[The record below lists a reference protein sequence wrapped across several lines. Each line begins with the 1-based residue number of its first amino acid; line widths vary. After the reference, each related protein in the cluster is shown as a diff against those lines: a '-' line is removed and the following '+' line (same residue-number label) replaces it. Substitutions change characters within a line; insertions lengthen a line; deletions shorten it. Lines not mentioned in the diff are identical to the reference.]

1 VTELGLTT
9 EEAALARGRHG
20 RNELPHPP
28 APSVAVRIARQLK
41 DPMILLLVGA
51 AVVTIGLGHLVDTTV
66 IFAVI
71 AVNTALGVGQELRAE
86 KALEAL
92 GRLAAPVSKVIRDG
106 AVVTLPSPEVVPDD
120 CVVLEAGDIVPADG
134 VVLSSHTLQVDEAA
148 VTGES
153 MPVAFAEGGEVSA
166 GTVVTG
172 GRATVRITR
181 TGQDSALGR
190 IAQLVATSRVR
201 ATPLQVRLAGLSRTL
216 VVVASVAA
224 AVVFVLGLS
233 QGTDPADMLVIAVSL
248 AVAAVPESLP
258 AVVAVALALGAYRM
272 ARRNAIVRSLPAVE
286 TLGSVSVLASDKTGT
301 LTEGR
306 MAAVSV
312 WEPSIGVVAAD
323 ALSDVIADPG
333 VHRLLEAA
341 VLCNDAQ
348 RAASD
353 NETRFAGDALEIAL
367 LRLADDHGLVPEQ
380 VRLEW
385 PRTAEAPFDASTRL
399 MTTDHRSSGSRAQR
413 TIVKGAPEAV
423 IAQVD
428 GSVVDAAE
436 SAARA
441 MAAHGLRVIAVAE
454 RTPSDDVRAE
464 SPALLGL
471 IGVADP
477 PRTTA
482 PEIVSA
488 CRRAGV
494 DVVMV
499 TGDHPDT
506 ARAIAAEIGILSHRP
521 TVRLGDDADRS
532 GYASDE
538 TVGVYA
544 RVRPEQ
550 KVAIVESLQAGGHV
564 VAVTGDGVNDAP
576 ALRAADIGVA
586 MGRGGTEV
594 ARQAADLVLA
604 DDNLLTVLAAMEEG
618 RRILMNIRRFL
629 RYALSGGL
637 AEVLVLVAAPF
648 VGIPIP
654 LLPAQIL
661 WINLLTHGVPGVAF
675 GAEPGDPRAMRR
687 GPSSPD
693 ESVLG
698 GGLGR
703 QVLIGGALIAAV
715 SLAAG
720 VIADAAG
727 HPVQSSIFAVLSI
740 AQLGLALAV
749 RAPRRRLQRSGR
761 ALEAAVAVS
770 ALLQAAAIYA
780 PPLQPFLHTAP
791 LPLTMALACLALGAL
806 PGAVLQVASRRPG
819 RPADPPTEDGPDD
832 DDATVSG
839 ATQPEGGVDLAGA
852 DLRLLGISP
861 RSRDSRD
868 QNGAGVRD
876 EFVRP
881 WRR

>member
-1 VTELGLTT
+1 MTELGLTT
-9 EEAALARGRHG
+9 EQAASARRTHG
-20 RNELPHPP
+20 SNELPHPP
-28 APSVAVRIARQLK
+28 SPSVTVRIARQLK

-51 AVVTIGLGHLVDTTV
+51 AVVTIGLGHLADTTV

-71 AVNTALGVGQELRAE
+71 TVNTALGVGQELRAE
-86 KALEAL
+86 RALEAL
-92 GRLAAPVSKVIRDG
+92 GRLAAPASKVIRDG
-106 AVVTLPSPEVVPDD
+106 AIVTVPSPDVVPGD

-134 VVLSSHTLQVDEAA
+134 VVLTSHALQVDEAA

-153 MPVAFAEGGEVSA
+153 MPVALTDDGEVSS

-190 IAQLVATSRVR
+190 IAQLVATARVR
-201 ATPLQVRLAGLSRTL
+201 STPLQLRLARLSRTL
-216 VVVASVAA
+216 VVVTAVACV
-224 AVVFVLGLS
+224 VVFALGLS
-233 QGTDPADMLVIAVSL
+233 QGNDPADMLVIAVSL

-306 MAAVSV
+306 MTAVSV
-312 WEPSIGVVAAD
+312 WAPHVGLVAAD
-323 ALSDVIADPG
+323 SLGDVGSDD
-333 VHRLLEAA
+333 HRVQRLVEAA
-341 VLCNDAQ
+341 ALCNDAQ
-348 RAASD
+348 RVPSD
-353 NETRFAGDALEIAL
+353 RGPIFAGDALEVAL
-367 LRLADDHGLVPEQ
+367 LRLADAHGVVPEQ
-380 VRLEW
+380 IRADW
-385 PRTAEAPFDASTRL
+385 PRTAEAPFDASTRV
-399 MTTDHRSSGSRAQR
+399 MTTDHRPSSGSRAER

-423 IAQVD
+423 IAQI
-428 GSVVDAAE
+428 DADL
-436 SAARA
+436 AAAAGAAAQA
-441 MAAHGLRVIAVAE
+441 MAARGLRVIAVAE
-454 RTPSDDVRAE
+454 RAPSDDASAE
-464 SPALLGL
+464 PTALLGL

-482 PEIVSA
+482 EEIVST

-506 ARAIAAEIGILSHRP
+506 ARAIASEIGILTHRP
-521 TVRLGDDADRS
+521 AVALGDDVGRS
-532 GYASDE
+532 ASASDD

-550 KVAIVESLQAGGHV
+550 KVSIVKALQAGGHV

-586 MGRGGTEV
+586 MGAGGTEV

-604 DDNLLTVLAAMEEG
+604 DDNLLTVLSAMEEG

-654 LLPAQIL
+654 LLPGQIL
-661 WINLLTHGVPGVAF
+661 WVNLLTHGVPGVAF

-687 GPSSPD
+687 RPSSPD

-703 QVLIGGALIAAV
+703 QILVGGVLIAAV

-727 HPVQSSIFAVLSI
+727 HPVQASIFAVLSI

-749 RAPRRRLQRSGR
+749 RAPRRKFQRGGR

-770 ALLQAAAIYA
+770 ALLQVAAIYA
-780 PPLQPFLHTAP
+780 PPLQAFLHTEPLAP
-791 LPLTMALACLALGAL
+791 TMALVCVALAALPALALRL
-806 PGAVLQVASRRPG
+806 TSRWPIRPTRTQVDDSS
-819 RPADPPTEDGPDD
+819 PDD
-832 DDATVSG
+832 TMAVDEAQTDR
-839 ATQPEGGVDLAGA
+839 GVDVGS
-852 DLRLLGISP
+852 G
-861 RSRDSRD
+861 
-868 QNGAGVRD
+868 
-876 EFVRP
+876 
-881 WRR
+881 RR